1 MMRKLLLTFIVYVQ
15 KVARKDLSL
24 NYFLSSSLLKAF
36 HMESILYRKRYFW
49 FISLILKRLRFGGW
63 PGQGSIYV
71 EINKPRHA

>member
-36 HMESILYRKRYFW
+36 IWRVFYIEKDVSGL
-49 FISLILKRLRFGGW
+49 S
-63 PGQGSIYV
+63 
-71 EINKPRHA
+71 A